1 MLAIQDVG
9 VQFGGEVLFSNLN
22 FMVNKGDRIGLV
34 GKNGAGK
41 STLLKLIYSRKGY
54 DKGSINLQKEM
65 NVGYLSQ
72 DIDFDKGHTVFEEAE
87 KAFERIKKVQKS
99 IDLIQNELVTRTDY
113 ESEGYLDI
121 INTSSELEHELNLIG
136 GYTYHAHIEKVLFG
150 LGFKPE
156 DFSQATETF
165 SGGWRMRIELA
176 KVLLSN
182 PDILLLDEPT
192 NHLDIESIVW
202 LEVFLQT
209 YSGAVILVSHDRAFL
224 DQVTNR
230 TIEISNRIVYDY
242 KAPYSKYLILRSER
256 IDQQFA
262 VKKNQDKEI
271 KQTEELIDK
280 FRYKSSKAAF
290 AQSLIKKLD
299 KMDRVV
305 VDEVDNKKMNFS
317 FPESGTPGKVILEI
331 HSLSK
336 SYGPKKVIENFD
348 FQIDRGDRI
357 ALVGQNGQG
366 KSTLV
371 KCITGAEEFQGNLKL
386 GHNVTL
392 SYFAQNQ
399 AELLDSDKKVID
411 VIEEVADDRLRPRS
425 RDMLGSFLFSGDD
438 VEKKVKVLS
447 GGERSRLALCKM
459 LLQSS
464 NFLILDEPTNHLDI
478 TSKEVLKSA
487 LKAYAGSVIIVSHDR
502 DFLSDLSTK
511 VVEFRDGVIKTHL
524 GDINDYLSYRKIE
537 SMREVERRS
546 ENDHKNTSKNPE
558 LKKDKKLQEK
568 EIRKFNNQLS
578 KIESEIDKLEAFI
591 TSCDQDL
598 ANPEKN
604 ESLSSNLDF
613 FKNYQNSKN
622 KLIESM
628 KAWEKKQ
635 TQLDDLYSQ
644 RE

>member
-1 MLAIQDVG
+1 MLAIQDLG
-9 VQFGGEVLFSNLN
+9 VQFGGEVLFSQLN

-41 STLLKLIYSRKGY
+41 STLLKLIYSRKGFNS
-54 DKGSINLQKEM
+54 GSINLQKEM
-65 NVGYLSQ
+65 KVGYLSQ
-72 DIDFDKGHTVFEEAE
+72 DIDFDRGYTVFQESE

-99 IDLIQNELVTRTDY
+99 IEVIQNEIITRTDY
-113 ESEGYLDI
+113 ESENYLDI

-136 GYTYHAHIEKVLFG
+136 GYTYHANIEKVLFG

-156 DFSQATETF
+156 DLSQATETF

-209 YSGAVILVSHDRAFL
+209 YPGAVILVSHDRAFL

-230 TIEISNRIVYDY
+230 TIEITNRMIYDY
-242 KAPYSKYLILRSER
+242 KAAYSKYLTLRSER
-256 IDQQFA
+256 IEQQLA

-299 KMDRVV
+299 KMDRVE
-305 VDEVDNKKMNFS
+305 VDEVADKKMNFS
-317 FPESGTPGKVILEI
+317 FPESEKPGKIILEI

-336 SYGPKKVIENFD
+336 SYGQKKVIQNLD

-371 KCITGAEEFQGNLKL
+371 KCITGDEEFQGNINL
-386 GHNVTL
+386 GHNVAL

-399 AELLDSDKKVID
+399 AELLESDKKVID
-411 VIEEVADDRLRPRS
+411 LIEEVADDKSRPRS
-425 RDMLGSFLFSGDD
+425 RDILGSFLFSGDD

-487 LKAYAGSVIIVSHDR
+487 IKAYSGSVVIVSHDR
-502 DFLSDLSTK
+502 DFLSNLSTK
-511 VVEFRDGVIKTHL
+511 VVEFREGLIKTHI
-524 GDINDYLSYRKIE
+524 GDINDYLSHRKLE
-537 SMREVERRS
+537 SMREVEKRS
-546 ENDHKNTSKNPE
+546 KPSQKNKLKPHSKE
-558 LKKDKKLQEK
+558 GKKRLDK
-568 EIRKFNNQLS
+568 EIKKFSNQLS
-578 KIESEIDKLEAFI
+578 KIERDVGKLEVI
-591 TSCDQDL
+591 ISTYEQKLID
-598 ANPEKN
+598 PEKN
-604 ESLSSNLDF
+604 ETVYSNSGF
-613 FKNYQNSKN
+613 FTNYQNAKDELIEFMKTWEKTQN
-622 KLIESM
+622 KLDELI
-628 KAWEKKQ
+628 
-635 TQLDDLYSQ
+635 SQ
-644 RE
+644 RR